1 MKDYNSKS
9 VMILMAFFVLIALML
24 ICLPFAYR
32 NAPKPENVQTEQVEE
47 VYDSDEQPESEETFN
62 NDDVEPDENSDEES
76 ESAQVQEQESDTDFE
91 G

>member
-32 NAPKPENVQTEQVEE
+32 NAPKPKNVQTEQVEE
-47 VYDSDEQPESEETFN
+47 VYDSEEQPESEETFN
-62 NDDVEPDENSDEES
+62 NNDVDQDENFEE
-76 ESAQVQEQESDTDFE
+76 ESAQEQEADTDFE
-91 G
+91 E